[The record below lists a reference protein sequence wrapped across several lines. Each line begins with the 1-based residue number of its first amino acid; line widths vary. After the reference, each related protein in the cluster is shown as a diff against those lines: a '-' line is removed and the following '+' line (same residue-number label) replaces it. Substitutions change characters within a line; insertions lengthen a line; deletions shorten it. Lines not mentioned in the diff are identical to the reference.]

1 MVLHPADM
9 RLNYALRG
17 LDEADLHPDPIEQ
30 FKVWFEEAREGGVV
44 EPNAMT
50 LATASATGEPSARIV
65 LLKGLD
71 ERGFVFYS
79 NYESAKGRDLA
90 ANPRAALGF
99 YWPQL
104 ERQVR
109 IAGSVE
115 RVAQE
120 ESRAYFD
127 SRPLGSRLAATLS
140 RQSEVVPSREYL
152 AAEYRQARGAVWRGA
167 GAPSRLLGWL
177 PGDAGIARILAGTPQ
192 PPPRPA
198 ALPPYGRGVDD
209 RAAVAL
215 RCGRAYDRLA
225 LTGSD
230 AKARPPLHAGR

>member
-17 LDEADLHPDPIEQ
+17 LDEGDLLSDPIAQ
-30 FKVWFEEAREGGVV
+30 FKVWFEEAREGGVL

-50 LATASATGEPSARIV
+50 LATASAEGEPSSRIV

-71 ERGFVFYS
+71 ERGFVFYT

-90 ANPRAALGF
+90 ANARAALGF

-115 RVAQE
+115 RVSHE
-120 ESRAYFD
+120 ESQAYFD

-152 AAEYRQARGAVWRGA
+152 AAEYVKLEELYGEGPIPLPDYWGGYRVAPATIEFWQGR
-167 GAPSRLLGWL
+167 PSRLH
-177 PGDAGIARILAGTPQ
+177 
-192 PPPRPA
+192 
-198 ALPPYGRGVDD
+198 
-209 RAAVAL
+209 
-215 RCGRAYDRLA
+215 DRLRYRRDGEGWTIER
-225 LTGSD
+225 LS
-230 AKARPPLHAGR
+230 P

>member
-17 LDEADLHPDPIEQ
+17 LSEEDLRPDPIEQ
-30 FKVWFEEAREGGVV
+30 FTVWFEEAREGGVL

-65 LLKGLD
+65 LLKGID
-71 ERGFVFYS
+71 ERGFVFYT

-90 ANPRAALGF
+90 ANPRATLSF

-115 RVAQE
+115 RVSPE

-152 AAEYRQARGAVWRGA
+152 EAEYGKLEELYGEGPVPLPDYWGGYRVTPESIEFWQGR
-167 GAPSRLLGWL
+167 PSRLH
-177 PGDAGIARILAGTPQ
+177 
-192 PPPRPA
+192 
-198 ALPPYGRGVDD
+198 
-209 RAAVAL
+209 
-215 RCGRAYDRLA
+215 DRLRYRRDGEGWTIER
-225 LTGSD
+225 LS
-230 AKARPPLHAGR
+230 P

>member
-71 ERGFVFYS
+71 ERGFVFYT

-90 ANPRAALGF
+90 ENPRAALGF

-109 IAGSVE
+109 IAGSAE
-115 RVAQE
+115 RVSQE

-140 RQSEVVPSREYL
+140 RQSEVIPSREYL
-152 AAEYRQARGAVWRGA
+152 AAEYVKLEELYSEGPAPLPDFWGGYRVTPASLEFWQGR
-167 GAPSRLLGWL
+167 PSRLH
-177 PGDAGIARILAGTPQ
+177 
-192 PPPRPA
+192 
-198 ALPPYGRGVDD
+198 
-209 RAAVAL
+209 
-215 RCGRAYDRLA
+215 DRLRYRRDGEGWTIER
-225 LTGSD
+225 LS
-230 AKARPPLHAGR
+230 P